1 MDDSGI
7 EMKECEGCYCQM
19 FASNSNNVMGAEVE
33 EVAMAKLVKAL
44 IKAKKKNFPLL
55 KNKDCIENKLFRML
69 EI

>member
-1 MDDSGI
+1 VAKQWI
-7 EMKECEGCYCQM
+7 AREV
-19 FASNSNNVMGAEVE
+19 AVTVIVMGAEVE